1 MNYVIRKLLNEKTL
15 FLSMEKNS
23 NSRAMHMMPSF
34 TVQSAVTANP
44 PGREIPLEGASENE
58 KLKQLEGKLFIGSL
72 SFKEKVGAFGLRT
85 VLKSYLVRYRYILGL
100 WLLRESAILIV
111 LSQNYEEVQGLWSKI
126 LARPFVS
133 SRLVTLF
140 KRLSAMLLHRSSI
153 QNLSVVV
160 RTDNNTP
167 S

>member
-1 MNYVIRKLLNEKTL
+1 
-15 FLSMEKNS
+15 MENNS
-23 NSRAMHMMPSF
+23 NSH
-34 TVQSAVTANP
+34 VTHTMLSSIAASVVTDEAL
-44 PGREIPLEGASENE
+44 GHASRFADSSENE

-72 SFKEKVGAFGLRT
+72 SFSEKVGVFGLRT
-85 VLKSYLVRYRYILGL
+85 VLRSYLVRYRYTLGL

-111 LSQNYEEVQGLWSKI
+111 LSQNYEKVQGLWSKI
-126 LARPFVS
+126 LAKPFVS
-133 SRLVTLF
+133 SRLATFF

-160 RTDNNTP
+160 RMDNNTP